1 MKPILRSHQYH
12 EFKTAIDNA
21 VEKHIKDKA
30 SFPFQNCLN
39 CMEWEH
45 EQDLCGKYNL
55 KPPTEILIY
64 SCPDY
69 KDDGEI
75 PY

>member
-1 MKPILRSHQYH
+1 MKPILRVNQFYDL
-12 EFKTAIDNA
+12 KMAVDTAVNDF
-21 VEKHIKDKA
+21 VKHPA
-30 SFPFQNCLN
+30 AYPFQNCLN
-39 CMEWEH
+39 CMEWKRE
-45 EQDLCGKYNL
+45 EDICGKYNL